1 MLPLPSLLSPV
12 VLVLLPLMGLAV
24 CAWAAIRLY
33 RRHLRLSPLRRILAT
48 DLVLVEQAIAEVSG
62 DASKETYIRIAIA
75 AQLRQLTELYLKT
88 DRLRYLLGSIYLIA
102 GFVSIGITGT
112 DAYIPGYVNT
122 VKFSFA
128 VNIIG
133 EIASGFLIFGGF
145 ESKSAVSFKLAGL
158 IRHETIQFVG
168 QSAEYFGAAASERW
182 RLFTTSVDALT
193 LEAISPTPAPS
204 RKETDD
210 AESDNLDA

>member
-1 MLPLPSLLSPV
+1 MQTLFSVPGP
-12 VLVLLPLMGLAV
+12 VLVLLPLFVLAIG
-24 CAWAAIRLY
+24 AYASIRLY

-48 DLVLVEQAIAEVSG
+48 DSVLVEQAIAEVDG
-62 DASKETYIRIAIA
+62 DMSKETYIRIAIA
-75 AQLRQLTELYLKT
+75 AQLRQLTELYLRT
-88 DRLRYLLGSIYLIA
+88 DRLRYILGSIYLIA

-122 VKFSFA
+122 VKFSFG

-145 ESKSAVSFKLAGL
+145 ESKSALASKLAGL

-168 QSAEYFGAAASERW
+168 QSAEYFGATTGERW

-193 LEAISPTPAPS
+193 LEAINPTPAPTKQES
-204 RKETDD
+204 NDADPDNDD
-210 AESDNLDA
+210 R

>member
-1 MLPLPSLLSPV
+1 MQSLFSIPGP
-12 VLVLLPLMGLAV
+12 VLVLLPLFVLAIG
-24 CAWAAIRLY
+24 AWAAIRLY

-48 DLVLVEQAIAEVSG
+48 DLVLVEQAIAEVEG
-62 DASKETYIRIAIA
+62 DASRQTYIRIAVE
-75 AQLRQLTELYLKT
+75 AQLRQLTELYHKT
-88 DRLRYLLGSIYLIA
+88 DRLRYFLGSIYLIA

-145 ESKSAVSFKLAGL
+145 ESKSALASKLAGL

-168 QSAEYFGAAASERW
+168 QSAEYFGTPAGERW

-193 LEAISPTPAPS
+193 LEAINPTPAPV
-204 RKETDD
+204 RQEQPD
-210 AESDNLDA
+210 AESDNLPS